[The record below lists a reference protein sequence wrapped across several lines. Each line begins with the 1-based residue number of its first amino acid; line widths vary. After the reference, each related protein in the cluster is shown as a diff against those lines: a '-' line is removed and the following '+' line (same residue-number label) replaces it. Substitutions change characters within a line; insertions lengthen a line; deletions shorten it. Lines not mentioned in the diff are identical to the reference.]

1 MIQVLKPAIFAS
13 AVSTP
18 REYIAEALQYA
29 KLPTSESGAPAGNTI
44 FFRNGL
50 HYLIYPIGHEVRN
63 LWMKKWPS
71 T

>member
-1 MIQVLKPAIFAS
+1 MIIWKAALLALK
-13 AVSTP
+13 
-18 REYIAEALQYA
+18 
-29 KLPTSESGAPAGNTI
+29 AGNTI